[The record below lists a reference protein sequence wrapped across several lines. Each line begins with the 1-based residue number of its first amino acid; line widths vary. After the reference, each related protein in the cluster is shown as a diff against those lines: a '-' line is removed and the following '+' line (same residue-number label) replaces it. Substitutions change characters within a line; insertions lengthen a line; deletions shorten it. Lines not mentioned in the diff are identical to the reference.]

1 MSARSPRIAVL
12 YQRRPTQYVVWGS
25 LMGMML
31 AMAGTWVLSDVSV
44 LDLLE
49 PRRLANLERFMAG
62 VGPGAGVAW
71 SRWLHDGLDG
81 RLGAAVWPTVALAVF
96 SIAIAGFVAAV
107 LSLASA
113 SRLMTPEPW
122 LPASQAPGLPRVV
135 AWRLLLISV
144 RLVLMLG
151 RGIPTYLWA
160 YLLVM
165 VFGLGAWPAALA
177 LIFHNTGILGR
188 LGGELVD
195 DLDSGAS
202 LALRGMGA
210 TRGQIAVLSLMP
222 AALGRALLF
231 FFVRWET
238 AVREATVLGLLGFVS
253 LGWFIQ
259 DARVRMQVDQ
269 MMIFVGLGVLIVMV
283 GDGLSIWVR
292 RWVRMQ

>member
-1 MSARSPRIAVL
+1 MSARSPDIAAL
-12 YQRRPTQYVVWGS
+12 HQRRPTQHVVWGS
-25 LMGMML
+25 LMGMMV
-31 AMAGTWVLSDVSV
+31 AMAGIWIFSDVSV

-49 PRRLANLERFMAG
+49 PRRLANLERFMADM
-62 VGPGAGVAW
+62 GPGVDVTW
-71 SRWLHDGLDG
+71 SQWLHDSLDG

-96 SIAIAGFVAAV
+96 SIAIAGFLAAV
-107 LSLASA
+107 LSLASS

-122 LPASQAPGLPRVV
+122 LPASQEPGLSQVV
-135 AWRLLLISV
+135 AWRLLLGLV

-195 DLDSGAS
+195 DLDAGAS

-210 TRGQIAVLSLMP
+210 TRGQGAVLSLMP

-238 AVREATVLGLLGFVS
+238 AVREAPVLGLLGFVS

-292 RWVRMQ
+292 RWVRVQ